1 MHTSCYKLYVQIQ
14 VPSLVPNLRSTQVA
28 TNNFEIQVPTRSGS
42 KPEVHTSC
50 YKLYVQ
56 IQVKPSSKP
65 KVHTSCYKLYVQIQ
79 VPSLVPNLRNTQVAT
94 NVMSRVPGPG
104 PVELMDQKL
113 QTILIPFTWAS
124 LLCKSAIGLCEMR
137 QSIVQRVTENSRIW
151 PIWRRCLSAIV
162 HLTTGCPQASWK
174 PVFAHTNNKEFDLH
188 NSGTDLSI
196 PCFQQY
202 VPNNSTS
209 TEFKP
214 LFSCKQRMHTLQ
226 QSWTANQTRLRPEK
240 YMNYFP
246 RCSWL
251 VQSFASVFPWCMQ
264 TSSGSSHKFQNYVQ
278 HARTTLTKSYA
289 YMSQWSRSFLSKNH
303 HLHSPGF
310 SRNSSMESLRLTS
323 IELASRR
330 EQQTVP

>member
-1 MHTSCYKLYVQIQ
+1 MHTSCYKLYVRIQ

-42 KPEVHTSC
+42 KPKVHTSC
-50 YKLYVQ
+50 FKQLRDPSTNQVWFQTWGAHKLLQ
-56 IQVKPSSKP
+56 TLCPNPHSKPGSKP
-65 KVHTSCYKLYVQIQ
+65 KVHTSCYKLYVQIHIA
-79 VPSLVPNLRNTQVAT
+79 SLVPNLRNTQVAT
-94 NVMSRVPGPG
+94 NVMSRVPGSG

-124 LLCKSAIGLCEMR
+124 LLCKSVIGLCEMR
-137 QSIVQRVTENSRIW
+137 HSIVQQVTENSRIW

-174 PVFAHTNNKEFDLH
+174 PVFAHSNNKEFDMC

-202 VPNNSTS
+202 VPHNSTS

-214 LFSCKQRMHTLQ
+214 LCSCKQRMHTLQ
-226 QSWTANQTRLRPEK
+226 QSWTANQTRLRSEE

-251 VQSFASVFPWCMQ
+251 VQSFIYFLPWCMQ
-264 TSSGSSHKFQNYVQ
+264 TSSSSSHKFQNYVQ
-278 HARTTLTKSYA
+278 YA
-289 YMSQWSRSFLSKNH
+289 PR
-303 HLHSPGF
+303 
-310 SRNSSMESLRLTS
+310 
-323 IELASRR
+323 
-330 EQQTVP
+330 